1 MSPATPTNAAAM
13 REMRVWRRS
22 LTKDQ
27 RWCILI
33 TADPDALAAALA
45 LKRIMQT
52 RVRSVDIARINEVT
66 RPDNLAMIRYLR
78 IPARQWQPEKASSY
92 THFAIVDSQPSH
104 NPAYYAINFD
114 VIIDHH
120 PPKPLP
126 PEAACARAAA
136 GKNGDAKNGEAKTA
150 DAGNAGNRNA
160 EPAAPDAAPRDSRP
174 APEAGTAAGPPPH
187 KPALVDIRPSF
198 GATSTMMTRYLQGLR
213 ISPSPH
219 LATALLYG
227 IRTDTAAFER
237 SGGEDDLRAYQ
248 WLSRFADTATLRRII
263 RSEYLRAW
271 LPLFSRAFRSLRD
284 CRGGGVQAWL
294 NEVDTSD
301 LLVAVA
307 DFFTRVHG
315 LKWVAVSGI
324 VDKKVIVIFRGDG
337 SRDIGRLADACFHDV
352 GSAGGHRTLGR
363 AEFPLSA
370 VTPGMKPADFV
381 QHRLMSRKL
390 RPLPVTPPPAP
401 TETEGDGR
409 DHDRE
414 VHADAGGRNA

>member
-1 MSPATPTNAAAM
+1 MSPSTPTNAAAM

-33 TADPDALAAALA
+33 TADPDALASALA
-45 LKRIMQT
+45 LKRIMQA
-52 RVRSVDIARINEVT
+52 RVRGVDIARINEVS

-78 IPARQWQPEKASSY
+78 IPARQWQPEKAASY

-104 NPAYYAINFD
+104 NPAYYDIHFD

-126 PEAACARAAA
+126 PKPLPQEAAAPGGKNSGGRAAEA
-136 GKNGDAKNGEAKTA
+136 APAGDAAEHRDEPGSAPA
-150 DAGNAGNRNA
+150 DA
-160 EPAAPDAAPRDSRP
+160 P
-174 APEAGTAAGPPPH
+174 APAHG
-187 KPALVDIRPSF
+187 PALVDIRPGF

-248 WLSRFADTATLRRII
+248 WLSRFADTTTLRRII

-294 NEVDTSD
+294 NEVDTGD

-324 VDKKVIVIFRGDG
+324 VGKKVIVIFRGDG

-390 RPLPVTPPPAP
+390 RPLPASRPPAP
-401 TETEGDGR
+401 AETEGDER
-409 DHDRE
+409 DHDR
-414 VHADAGGRNA
+414 DAHGDA

>member
-13 REMRVWRRS
+13 RAMREWRRS

-33 TADPDALAAALA
+33 TADPDALASALA

-52 RVRSVDIARINEVT
+52 RVRSVDIARTNEVT

-78 IPARQWQPEKASSY
+78 IPARQWQPEKAASY

-104 NPAYYAINFD
+104 NPAYFDIPFD

-126 PEAACARAAA
+126 QEAAAQAQGGRP
-136 GKNGDAKNGEAKTA
+136 
-150 DAGNAGNRNA
+150 A
-160 EPAAPDAAPRDSRP
+160 ENDG
-174 APEAGTAAGPPPH
+174 APEADAPPAKAATPH
-187 KPALVDIRPSF
+187 MPALLDIRPGF

-213 ISPSPH
+213 ISPTPH

-248 WLSRFADTATLRRII
+248 WLSRFADTGILRRII

-294 NEVDTSD
+294 NEVDTGD

-324 VDKKVIVIFRGDG
+324 VGKKIIVIFRGDG

-390 RPLPVTPPPAP
+390 RPLPVQQPPVP
-401 TETEGDGR
+401 TDTEGDGR
-409 DHDRE
+409 DHDSST
-414 VHADAGGRNA
+414 HGDS

>member
-1 MSPATPTNAAAM
+1 M
-13 REMRVWRRS
+13 
-22 LTKDQ
+22 
-27 RWCILI
+27 
-33 TADPDALAAALA
+33 
-45 LKRIMQT
+45 
-52 RVRSVDIARINEVT
+52 
-66 RPDNLAMIRYLR
+66 
-78 IPARQWQPEKASSY
+78 
-92 THFAIVDSQPSH
+92 
-104 NPAYYAINFD
+104 
-114 VIIDHH
+114 
-120 PPKPLP
+120 
-126 PEAACARAAA
+126 
-136 GKNGDAKNGEAKTA
+136 
-150 DAGNAGNRNA
+150 
-160 EPAAPDAAPRDSRP
+160 
-174 APEAGTAAGPPPH
+174 
-187 KPALVDIRPSF
+187 PALVDIRPGF

-248 WLSRFADTATLRRII
+248 WLSRFADTGILRRII

-294 NEVDTSD
+294 NEVDTGD

-324 VDKKVIVIFRGDG
+324 VGKKVIVIFRGDG

-390 RPLPVTPPPAP
+390 RPLPVQQPPVPA
-401 TETEGDGR
+401 EAEGDGR
-409 DHDRE
+409 DHDRDSHGDSQT
-414 VHADAGGRNA
+414 VA

>member
-13 REMRVWRRS
+13 RAMREWRRS
-22 LTKDQ
+22 LAKDQ

-33 TADPDALAAALA
+33 TADPDALASALA

-52 RVRSVDIARINEVT
+52 RVRSVDIARTNEVT

-78 IPARQWQPEKASSY
+78 IPARQWQPEKAASY
-92 THFAIVDSQPSH
+92 TNFAIVDSQPSH
-104 NPAYYAINFD
+104 NPAYFAIPFD

-126 PEAACARAAA
+126 PEAAAPTPS
-136 GKNGDAKNGEAKTA
+136 GKSAENG
-150 DAGNAGNRNA
+150 
-160 EPAAPDAAPRDSRP
+160 APDADAAPAEI
-174 APEAGTAAGPPPH
+174 APPRA
-187 KPALVDIRPSF
+187 PALVDIRPGF

-248 WLSRFADTATLRRII
+248 WLSRFADTGILRRII

-294 NEVDTSD
+294 NEVDTGD

-324 VDKKVIVIFRGDG
+324 VGKKVIVIFRGDG

-390 RPLPVTPPPAP
+390 RPLPAQQPPMT
-401 TETEGDGR
+401 TEAEGDER
-409 DHDRE
+409 DHDR
-414 VHADAGGRNA
+414 DAHGDNQGAA

>member
-13 REMRVWRRS
+13 RAMREWRRS

-33 TADPDALAAALA
+33 TADPDALASALA

-52 RVRSVDIARINEVT
+52 RVRSVDIARTNEVT

-78 IPARQWQPEKASSY
+78 IPARQWQPEKAASY

-104 NPAYYAINFD
+104 NPAYFDIRFD

-126 PEAACARAAA
+126 QEAAPCGKAADNGGAPEA
-136 GKNGDAKNGEAKTA
+136 
-150 DAGNAGNRNA
+150 
-160 EPAAPDAAPRDSRP
+160 DAAP
-174 APEAGTAAGPPPH
+174 AEAAPPH
-187 KPALVDIRPSF
+187 VPALVDIRPGF

-248 WLSRFADTATLRRII
+248 WLSRFADTGILRRII

-294 NEVDTSD
+294 NEVDTGD

-324 VDKKVIVIFRGDG
+324 VGKKVIVIFRGDG

-390 RPLPVTPPPAP
+390 RPLPVQQPPVPA
-401 TETEGDGR
+401 EAEGDGR
-409 DHDRE
+409 DHDRDSHGDSQT
-414 VHADAGGRNA
+414 VA

>member
-13 REMRVWRRS
+13 RAMREWRRS

-33 TADPDALAAALA
+33 TADPDALASALA

-52 RVRSVDIARINEVT
+52 RVRSVDIARTNEVT

-78 IPARQWQPEKASSY
+78 IPARQWQPEKAASY

-104 NPAYYAINFD
+104 NPAYFDIPFD

-126 PEAACARAAA
+126 QEAAAPASGGRPAENGGAPEA
-136 GKNGDAKNGEAKTA
+136 
-150 DAGNAGNRNA
+150 
-160 EPAAPDAAPRDSRP
+160 DAAP
-174 APEAGTAAGPPPH
+174 AKAATPH
-187 KPALVDIRPSF
+187 APALVDIRPGF

-213 ISPSPH
+213 ISPPPH

-248 WLSRFADTATLRRII
+248 WLSRFADTGILRRII

-294 NEVDTSD
+294 NEVDTGD

-324 VDKKVIVIFRGDG
+324 VGKKVIVIFRGDG

-390 RPLPVTPPPAP
+390 RPLPVQQPPLP
-401 TETEGDGR
+401 TEAEGDER
-409 DHDRE
+409 DHDS
-414 VHADAGGRNA
+414 NAHGDN